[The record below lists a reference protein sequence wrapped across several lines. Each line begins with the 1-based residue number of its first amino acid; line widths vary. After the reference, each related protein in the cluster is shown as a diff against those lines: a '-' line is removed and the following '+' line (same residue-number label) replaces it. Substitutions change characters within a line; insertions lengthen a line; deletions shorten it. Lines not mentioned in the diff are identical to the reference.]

1 MKSVLRFILFLVIL
15 AAGLAVVY
23 FLRKDGPAAEVVSDP
38 ALTEPSQH
46 SILETRDREFTD
58 LVASVLPCVVSIDAI
73 PADAVDPNSQR
84 LKMLFGGQ
92 PGTSPSQLGSG
103 VIVSDVGHLVT
114 NFHVINGAGAV
125 RVHLND
131 GRIMPAKYLGADP
144 RSDVAILKIEA
155 EGLQPAKWGDSDHVR
170 IGQGVFA
177 VGNPLGLQETVTQ
190 GIISGKGRRALSEA
204 ANEFFQTDT
213 AINQGNSGGPL
224 FGLRGELIGITN
236 MVTTGGQGIAF
247 AIPSNIVRRVFESI
261 RDNGRFIRPWFG
273 TVMRPLTPRLAS
285 QLGISTTKG
294 ALLVGTYEN
303 SPAALAG
310 LMPGDVVISFNN
322 KPIIDHIDLRNRI
335 AESPVGQEVKL
346 QVLRKGGEFSTQATI
361 AAEPSP

>member
-23 FLRKDGPAAEVVSDP
+23 FLRKDGPTAEVVSDP

-73 PADAVDPNSQR
+73 PADAVDPNVQR

>member
-1 MKSVLRFILFLVIL
+1 MKSVLRFLLFVAFL
-15 AAGLAVVY
+15 ALGLAVVY
-23 FLRKDGPAAEVVSDP
+23 FARKPAPGVELASSP
-38 ALTEPSQH
+38 TPSEPVPRST
-46 SILETRDREFTD
+46 LETRDREFTD
-58 LVASVLPCVVSIDAI
+58 LVASVLPSVVSIDAI
-73 PADAVDPNSQR
+73 PADAVDPNVQR

-92 PGTSPSQLGSG
+92 AGTAPSQLGSG
-103 VIVSDVGHLVT
+103 VIVSDVGHIVT

-131 GRIMPAKYLGADP
+131 GRIMPAKYLGADQ

-155 EGLQPAKWGDSDHVR
+155 EGLQPAKWGDSDQVR

-224 FGLRGELIGITN
+224 FELRGELIGITN
-236 MVTTGGQGIAF
+236 MVTAGGEGIAF

-285 QLGISTTKG
+285 QLGVSSSKG

-310 LMPGDVVISFNN
+310 LLPGDVVVSFNN

-335 AESPVGQEVKL
+335 AESPIGQEVNL
-346 QVLRKGGEFSTQATI
+346 QVLRKGGVFSTQATI
-361 AAEPSP
+361 AAEPGP

>member
-1 MKSVLRFILFLVIL
+1 MKSVLRFVFFVALL
-15 AAGLAVVY
+15 AVGLALVY
-23 FLRKDGPAAEVVSDP
+23 WLRVGK
-38 ALTEPSQH
+38 PSVQAGTAPTP
-46 SILETRDREFTD
+46 SETSPRSTLETRDREFTD
-58 LVASVLPCVVSIDAI
+58 LVASVLPSVVSIDAI
-73 PADAVDPNSQR
+73 PADAVDPNVQR

-92 PGTSPSQLGSG
+92 AAASPSQLGSG
-103 VIVSDVGHLVT
+103 VIVSDVGHIVT

-125 RVHLND
+125 QVHLND

-144 RSDVAILKIEA
+144 RSDVAILKIDA
-155 EGLQPAKWGDSDHVR
+155 EGLQPAKWGDSDQVR

-177 VGNPLGLQETVTQ
+177 VGNPLGLQETVTH

-224 FGLRGELIGITN
+224 FEIRGNMIGITN
-236 MVTTGGQGIAF
+236 MVTAGGEGIAF

-261 RDNGRFIRPWFG
+261 RDHGRFIRPWFG
-273 TVMRPLTPRLAS
+273 TVMRPLTPKLAS
-285 QLGISTTKG
+285 QLGVPTTKG
-294 ALLVGTYEN
+294 ALLVGTYEK

-310 LMPGDVVISFNN
+310 LLPGDVIVSFNN

-335 AESPVGQEVKL
+335 AESPVGQDVTL
-346 QVLRKGGEFSTQATI
+346 QVLRKGEEFATRATI
-361 AAEPSP
+361 AAEPSL

>member
-1 MKSVLRFILFLVIL
+1 MKSVLRFVLFVVIL

-23 FLRKDGPAAEVVSDP
+23 FLGKDGPAAEVVSDP
-38 ALTEPSQH
+38 ALTEPPQH
-46 SILETRDREFTD
+46 SILETRDLEFTD

-73 PADAVDPNSQR
+73 PADAGDPNVQR

-103 VIVSDVGHLVT
+103 VIVSDVGHIVT

-131 GRIMPAKYLGADP
+131 GRIMPATYLGADP

-273 TVMRPLTPRLAS
+273 TVMRQLTPRLAS

-335 AESPVGQEVKL
+335 AESPVGREVKL